1 MWRRMRQGRGQ
12 GGMVGVRSEAI
23 LHRMVRDGHSQKVTF
38 QQRPEGREG
47 GSHAEIQ
54 RKSIQAER
62 TASEK
67 ALRQKRGCH
76 G

>member
-23 LHRMVRDGHSQKVTF
+23 LHRMVRDGHPQKVTF

-47 GSHAEIQ
+47 VMQ
-54 RKSIQAER
+54 KSR
-62 TASEK
+62 GKASRRRE
-67 ALRQKRGCH
+67 QPVKRP
-76 G
+76 